1 MDPDPKLIRPG
12 AAAAA
17 PGDPSITLI
26 ETDPALG
33 GQDAE
38 GRHQDTFSGARID
51 PRPTLIRP
59 GAAAGGAV
67 ATTLSEPSIT
77 LIEAGPALGVLT
89 AEGCHQDSFSG
100 RLFLDRVTWVRGDES
115 VRALRDFPCVCLGR
129 DGQGPWVA
137 EEVGTGR
144 LFPRP
149 SRVPYRVIFITPADY
164 QELMAH
170 RAAGAAGAIFAYT
183 RSRFGG
189 LPGFR
194 VHERG
199 LVGPEGYA
207 AEAGDLPA
215 HRQYVSEGE
224 SG

>member
-1 MDPDPKLIRPG
+1 MDPKPILIHPG
-12 AAAAA
+12 A
-17 PGDPSITLI
+17 T
-26 ETDPALG
+26 
-33 GQDAE
+33 
-38 GRHQDTFSGARID
+38 
-51 PRPTLIRP
+51 
-59 GAAAGGAV
+59 AGGAV
-67 ATTLSEPSIT
+67 TTALGDPSIT
-77 LIEAGPALGVLT
+77 LIEAGPALGVLI

-115 VRALRDFPCVCLGR
+115 VRALRDFACVCLCR
-129 DGQGPWVA
+129 TEQGPWIA
-137 EEVGTGR
+137 EEVATGR

-149 SRVPYRVIFITPADY
+149 SRLPYRVVFIPAADY
-164 QELMAH
+164 RELMGH
-170 RAAGAAGAIFAYT
+170 RAAGAVEPIFAYA

-207 AEAGDLPA
+207 AEAGNLPA